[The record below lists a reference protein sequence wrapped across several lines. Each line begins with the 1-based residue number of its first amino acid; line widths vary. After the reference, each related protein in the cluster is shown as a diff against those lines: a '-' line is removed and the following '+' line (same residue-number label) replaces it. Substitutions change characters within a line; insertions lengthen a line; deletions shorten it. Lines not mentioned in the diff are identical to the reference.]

1 MTTIG
6 FIGGLGKRLLQAAAE
21 RVVAAGQEIER
32 EVETKQLPRGIE
44 ADKLDAALARLR
56 AERPPAD
63 APRGSDM
70 SD

>member
-6 FIGGLGKRLLQAAAE
+6 FLGGLGKRLLQAAAE
-21 RVVAAGQEIER
+21 RVAAVEER
-32 EVETKQLPRGIE
+32 PAPKQLPRGIE
-44 ADKLDAALARLR
+44 PDKLDAALARLR

-63 APRGSDM
+63 GPQGTDM